1 MVDFNSITF
10 CICIVFAK
18 RFSWHGMGF
27 RMINVCTNKL
37 CMGCS
42 SFHDDNIGANMVSA
56 QSDNIKHF
64 IVSM

>member
-42 SFHDDNIGANMVSA
+42 FFHDDNIGC
-56 QSDNIKHF
+56 
-64 IVSM
+64 